1 MSLPSLVPLIGIA
14 DVIIGLSLGSRLFL
28 IAVGLSLIFG
38 VLGVLNFA
46 HGGFYMLGAYVTLA
60 VVTNVVDNF
69 WLAVVA
75 GAPRGGCR
83 RRRHREFAAIRPL
96 YDRVDADLDQL
107 IVTFGFVLVI
117 HEAVR
122 FIWGSG
128 SYSIDPPD
136 VFNFSVALG
145 GSTFSAYRLVVIG
158 LAVAVLVSLWLFI
171 TRTYFGS
178 LVRGTS
184 SDREMASMLG
194 VDVPRL
200 YTGVFFLGERA
211 RRPRRRALSPP
222 PQSTSPALGDQV
234 IIDAFIV
241 VVIGGLG
248 SMSGAFVGAML
259 IGMMQSLGPQFISA
273 GSIAI
278 PFLAMVIVLLFR
290 PEGLFGGS
298 ANERVDR
305 HRRPRQRVRLGRRR
319 RLDPRT
325 VRASRALGLILL
337 AFGPS
342 FQIYL
347 FTDFLVVALFA
358 LGFNL
363 LYGYTGL
370 LSFGHGLF
378 YAGGAYGVAIVLRDL
393 GPVFADLV
401 GSGSPRSSRSSSA
414 ASSA

>member
-1 MSLPSLVPLIGIA
+1 MSLTSLVPLIGIS
-14 DVIIGLSLGSRLFL
+14 DVVIGLSLGSRLFL

-60 VVTNVVDNF
+60 VVSNVIDNF
-69 WLAVVA
+69 WIAAVVGALAVGIV
-75 GAPRGGCR
+75 GAVI
-83 RRRHREFAAIRPL
+83 EFSAIRRL
-96 YDRVDADLDQL
+96 YDRVDSDLDQL

-117 HEAVR
+117 HETVR

-136 VFNFSVALG
+136 VFNFSVTFG
-145 GSTFSAYRLVVIG
+145 GSTFNAYRLVVIG
-158 LAVAVLVSLWLFI
+158 LAVAVLIGLWLFI

-184 SDREMASMLG
+184 SDREMAAMLG

-200 YTGVFFLGERA
+200 YTGVFFLGSVLA
-211 RRPRRRALSPP
+211 GLGGALSAPL
-222 PQSTSPALGDQV
+222 QSTSPALGDQV

-278 PFLAMVIVLLFR
+278 PFLAMVIVLLIR
-290 PEGLFGGS
+290 PEGLFGGIG
-298 ANERVDR
+298 E
-305 HRRPRQRVRLGRRR
+305 
-319 RLDPRT
+319 
-325 VRASRALGLILL
+325 
-337 AFGPS
+337 
-342 FQIYL
+342 
-347 FTDFLVVALFA
+347 
-358 LGFNL
+358 
-363 LYGYTGL
+363 
-370 LSFGHGLF
+370 
-378 YAGGAYGVAIVLRDL
+378 
-393 GPVFADLV
+393 
-401 GSGSPRSSRSSSA
+401 
-414 ASSA
+414 

>member
-1 MSLPSLVPLIGIA
+1 MSHTSLVPLIGIS
-14 DVIIGLSLGSRLFL
+14 DVVIGLSLGSRLFL

-60 VVTNVVDNF
+60 VVSNVIDNF
-69 WLAVVA
+69 WIAAVVGALAVGIV
-75 GAPRGGCR
+75 GAVI
-83 RRRHREFAAIRPL
+83 EFSAIRRL
-96 YDRVDADLDQL
+96 YDRVDSDLDQL

-117 HEAVR
+117 HETVR

-136 VFNFSVALG
+136 VFNFPVTFG
-145 GSTFSAYRLVVIG
+145 GSTFNAYRLVVIG
-158 LAVAVLVSLWLFI
+158 LAVAVLIGLWLFI

-184 SDREMASMLG
+184 SDREMAAMLG

-200 YTGVFFLGERA
+200 YTGVFFLGSVLA
-211 RRPRRRALSPP
+211 GLGGALSAPL
-222 PQSTSPALGDQV
+222 QSTSPALGDQV

-278 PFLAMVIVLLFR
+278 PFLAMVIVLLIR
-290 PEGLFGGS
+290 PEGLFGGIG
-298 ANERVDR
+298 E
-305 HRRPRQRVRLGRRR
+305 
-319 RLDPRT
+319 
-325 VRASRALGLILL
+325 
-337 AFGPS
+337 
-342 FQIYL
+342 
-347 FTDFLVVALFA
+347 
-358 LGFNL
+358 
-363 LYGYTGL
+363 
-370 LSFGHGLF
+370 
-378 YAGGAYGVAIVLRDL
+378 
-393 GPVFADLV
+393 
-401 GSGSPRSSRSSSA
+401 
-414 ASSA
+414 

>member
-1 MSLPSLVPLIGIA
+1 MSLPSLVPLIGLA
-14 DVIIGLSLGSRLFL
+14 DVVIGLSLGSRLFL

-69 WLAVVA
+69 WLAAVA
-75 GAPRGGCR
+75 GALAVGVVGAVI
-83 RRRHREFAAIRPL
+83 EFAAIRRL

-117 HEAVR
+117 HETVR
-122 FIWGSG
+122 FVWGSG

-136 VFNFSVALG
+136 VFNFSVSLG

-158 LAVAVLVSLWLFI
+158 LAVAVLASLWLFI

-184 SDREMASMLG
+184 SDREMAAMLG

-200 YTGVFFLGERA
+200 YTGVFFLGSVLA
-211 RRPRRRALSPP
+211 GLGGALSSPL
-222 PQSTSPALGDQV
+222 QSTSPALGDQV

-290 PEGLFGGS
+290 PEGLFGGIG
-298 ANERVDR
+298 E
-305 HRRPRQRVRLGRRR
+305 
-319 RLDPRT
+319 
-325 VRASRALGLILL
+325 
-337 AFGPS
+337 
-342 FQIYL
+342 
-347 FTDFLVVALFA
+347 
-358 LGFNL
+358 
-363 LYGYTGL
+363 
-370 LSFGHGLF
+370 
-378 YAGGAYGVAIVLRDL
+378 
-393 GPVFADLV
+393 
-401 GSGSPRSSRSSSA
+401 
-414 ASSA
+414 